1 MPEQERSFWR
11 MIIEFY
17 GADGLLIENNLYGSL
32 EHAI

>member
-1 MPEQERSFWR
+1 
-11 MIIEFY
+11 MIIEFH